1 MYLDMAEST
10 EHAEAEVIKQ
20 FIPTL
25 VVAVCDCVQNVS
37 DKCLAKGLI
46 SESTSK
52 RVLDPWGKTSE
63 ERARTLIHS
72 VHTSTKSESSS
83 FQIFLEVL
91 DEELPH
97 IVKEK
102 VLSDMKKELADRA
115 AVMCKAVIP
124 VSQASRPVPLD
135 QGLECI
141 QQQSSFLGRYE
152 DAVNKHASAAT
163 QKSLIEETLKSRSEE
178 SGRLR
183 ASLDML
189 SQSHDHERDEKQIIT
204 TRNRLS
210 ACETEMAELRERVE
224 ELESIIEE
232 EGMRARRGRS
242 TIRVGTKRLLE
253 EFSRQN
259 QEQFSTA
266 LKDKE
271 QEHKRILL
279 EKEAEIRQKMQEE
292 MDLKMKDLEH
302 KVALQ
307 EKELKI
313 KELELKFAEVKK
325 VESNPNQEANE
336 THPTEVW
343 TFGQKEAEQEGQPE
357 QETGPTAPSSKDG
370 QPEQETGPTAPS
382 SKDGQPEQET
392 GPTAPSSKDGQPEQ
406 ETGPTAPSSKDG
418 QPEQETGPTAPS
430 SSRIQIGT
438 TM

>member
-1 MYLDMAEST
+1 MAEST

-52 RVLDPWGKTSE
+52 RVLDPRGGTSE

-72 VHTSTKSESSS
+72 VHTSTKTDRSC

-91 DEELPH
+91 DEELPYRA
-97 IVKEK
+97 KEK
-102 VLSDMKKELADRA
+102 VLSDMKKELGNRA
-115 AVMCKAVIP
+115 AVMCKAVVH

-135 QGLECI
+135 QGLVCI
-141 QQQSSFLGRYE
+141 QQQSSFLGQYE
-152 DAVNKHASAAT
+152 DAVSKHASAAT

-189 SQSHDHERDEKQIIT
+189 MSQSHDHDQDEKEIVSS
-204 TRNRLS
+204 RNKLS
-210 ACETEMAELRERVE
+210 ACETEMADLRERVE
-224 ELESIIEE
+224 ELECIIEE
-232 EGMRARRGRS
+232 EGMRTRRGRN
-242 TIRVGTKRLLE
+242 TIRVQTKRLFE
-253 EFSRQN
+253 EFSRQS

-271 QEHKRILL
+271 QEHKRILA
-279 EKEAEIRQKMQEE
+279 EKEAEVRQKVQEE
-292 MDLKMKDLEH
+292 MDLKMKDLKH

-313 KELELKFAEVKK
+313 KELELKYSV
-325 VESNPNQEANE
+325 ANRVDSDILPPSAVRINE
-336 THPTEVW
+336 LQVM
-343 TFGQKEAEQEGQPE
+343 
-357 QETGPTAPSSKDG
+357 QET
-370 QPEQETGPTAPS
+370 QPHGESEVLISNRDELDPGIYINRTILYQDKRVIIPYHTKNG
-382 SKDGQPEQET
+382 K
-392 GPTAPSSKDGQPEQ
+392 
-406 ETGPTAPSSKDG
+406 
-418 QPEQETGPTAPS
+418 
-430 SSRIQIGT
+430 
-438 TM
+438 